1 MKKIFLLLSLFLFV
15 LFVTFFMSDFLFLF
29 SEKQRQYYLYEKPI
43 VQKTETILE
52 HLLPQSAFKV
62 VATVQLSHEVIKES
76 SVKKIPHLK
85 TLNDVELK
93 TVFEKNRDYQSV
105 IKEENRDYNQPGF
118 SEIMPQNRAL
128 TSQKNVQP
136 ILKDSEQTHKNE
148 KIEDQVFIDTLTQE
162 KIHEDNMLKQRS
174 LFVLL
179 DKRYDLSISIE
190 QLKQMLAISLGFN
203 LSQDDIISIQE
214 ITFYPKKSWL
224 TSIKNFFSPYL
235 KYFIYFFAA
244 LFLLFVLFLVYL
256 MYQKTKNKEDKKD
269 EILEVDTTE
278 SIVSFNEKKEQLLE
292 LAKSHPEQVSE
303 LIRQWMKK

>member
-1 MKKIFLLLSLFLFV
+1 MKKIILLLSLFLFV
-15 LFVTFFMSDFLFLF
+15 LFVTFFMTDFLFLF

-85 TLNDVELK
+85 TLNDVELN

-105 IKEENRDYNQPGF
+105 IKKENRDYNQPGF
-118 SEIMPQNRAL
+118 SEIMPQDRPL

-136 ILKDSEQTHKNE
+136 LLKDSEQTRKNE
-148 KIEDQVFIDTLTQE
+148 KIEDQVFIDMLTQE

-179 DKRYDLSISIE
+179 DKRYDLSISLE

-203 LSQDDIISIQE
+203 LSQGDIISIQE
-214 ITFYPKKSWL
+214 ITFYSKKSWL
-224 TSIKNFFSPYL
+224 TTIKNFFSPYL
-235 KYFIYFFAA
+235 KYFIYVFGA
-244 LFLLFVLFLVYL
+244 LFLFFVFFLVYFI
-256 MYQKTKNKEDKKD
+256 YQKTKNKEDKKD

-278 SIVSFNEKKEQLLE
+278 SVVSLNEKKEQLLE

-303 LIRQWMKK
+303 LLSQWMKK